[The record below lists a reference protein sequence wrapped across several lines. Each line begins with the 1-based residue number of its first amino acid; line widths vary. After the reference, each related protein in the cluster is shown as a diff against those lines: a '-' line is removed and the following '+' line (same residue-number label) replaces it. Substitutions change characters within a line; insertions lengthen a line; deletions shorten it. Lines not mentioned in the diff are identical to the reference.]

1 MEFLPEN
8 IDRYAGLWTEPASE
22 LLERIERETWQ
33 EVLMP
38 RMLSGHQQ
46 GRFLSLISHLM
57 HPKRILEIGTYT
69 GYSALCLAEGLAPDG
84 VLHTIDI
91 NEELET
97 RVRGYF
103 NAYGK
108 GNQMHLH
115 VGAALDVLQT
125 ADWAR
130 EPWDLVFIDADK
142 ENYRAYYNA
151 LVERVRPGGLIVAD
165 NVLWSGKVA
174 DPEEQDSETEGLR
187 AYVAQVQKD
196 PRVVHQLLPFRDGL
210 SVSRRV
216 VRP

>member
-57 HPKRILEIGTYT
+57 HPKRILEIGSYT
-69 GYSALCLAEGLAPDG
+69 GYSALCLAEGMAPDG

-103 NAYGK
+103 NASGK
-108 GNQMHLH
+108 GNQLHLH
-115 VGAALDVLQT
+115 VGAALDVL
-125 ADWAR
+125 ANANWAH

-142 ENYRAYYNA
+142 ENYSAYYNA
-151 LVERVRPGGLIVAD
+151 IVDRVRLGGLIVAD

-174 DPEEQDSETEGLR
+174 DPAEQDSETEGLR
-187 AYVAQVQKD
+187 AYVAQAQKD

-216 VRP
+216 ILP